1 MIIIIFGN
9 VLSYF
14 IVSFRTRKV
23 LCTGGTGGSLYP
35 HRKCQEKLCTLL
47 HLHCGYSQLRL
58 HLYLRYDGVLTPWV
72 RV

>member
-1 MIIIIFGN
+1 M
-9 VLSYF
+9 LH
-14 IVSFRTRKV
+14 RKV

-35 HRKCQEKLCTLL
+35 HCKCQERVCTLL